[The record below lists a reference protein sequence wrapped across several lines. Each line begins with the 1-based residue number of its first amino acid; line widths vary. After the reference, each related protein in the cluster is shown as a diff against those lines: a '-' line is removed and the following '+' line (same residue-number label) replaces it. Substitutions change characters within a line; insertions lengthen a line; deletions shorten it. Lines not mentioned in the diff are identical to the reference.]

1 MATLL
6 QTVRDIKSLKIQG
19 SQTIAEAAL
28 RAWARAKNKRQATHM
43 LTTARPT
50 EPMLFHAIAAANAGH
65 DPHELIKRFRAD
77 KKLIAKIGA
86 KLIHDEMN
94 VFTHCHS
101 STVVDILKEA
111 KKQGKKFEVY
121 NTETRPLYQG
131 RITAKELA
139 KSGIK
144 VHHYIDSA
152 AMQAM
157 ENTEIFLIGADAI
170 TKEGVY
176 NKIGSDMFAGIALT
190 YFKMP
195 MYSCTHSWK
204 FSHKAIKVE
213 HRSKSEVWKGAPKKV
228 HVHNPAFELVEKEFV
243 KGIISQLGILPF
255 GKFLK
260 KVKLK

>member
-1 MATLL
+1 MATLQ

-28 RAWARAKNKRQATHM
+28 AAWAKATNKARATELLVN
-43 LTTARPT
+43 ARPT

-65 DPHELIKRFRAD
+65 DPYELIKRFRAD
-77 KKLIAKIGA
+77 KKLIAKTGA
-86 KLIHDEMN
+86 KLIRNGMH

-101 STVVDILKEA
+101 STVVDILKQA
-111 KKQGKKFEVY
+111 KKQGKTFEVH
-121 NTETRPLYQG
+121 NTETRPKYQG

-139 KSGIK
+139 KAGIK

-152 AMQAM
+152 ALEAM
-157 ENTEIFLIGADAI
+157 ENAEIFLIGADAI
-170 TKEGVY
+170 TKEGIY
-176 NKIGSDMFAGIALT
+176 NKIGSGMLAGIAST
-190 YFKMP
+190 YFKIP
-195 MYSCTHSWK
+195 VYSCTHSWK
-204 FSHKAIKVE
+204 FSHKDIEVE
-213 HRSKSEVWKGAPKKV
+213 HRPKSEVWKNAPKNI
-228 HVHNPAFELVEKEFV
+228 HIHNPAFELVEEEFI